1 MDLRQLE
8 HFVTVAE
15 EQHFT
20 RAARRLNIV
29 QSGLSSSIRALEEEL
44 GTTLLLRSTRRV
56 DLTVAGRVLLAEA
69 QRVLGAARK
78 AREAVSAVQGLQRG
92 RLAIGMTQTLSP
104 FLDLPAL
111 LSRFRGS
118 FPGVEIRLCQGASPS
133 LCTKVREG
141 RLDLAFVP
149 VFGASPEGV
158 RTRLF
163 VCEAL
168 VVACSPDHRLA
179 GRDDVRLAE
188 LADETFIDFQ
198 TEWGTRPLVDNAF
211 AEARVDRH
219 VAFDVNDM
227 RTQLDLVAFGLGI
240 ALVPERTVADAGAAA
255 PRTVSCARLAPP
267 EICWEMA
274 IVYAGHAEPVSPAA
288 AAFMALLPPDET

>member
-8 HFVTVAE
+8 HFVAVAE

-29 QSGLSSSIRALEEEL
+29 QSGLSSSIRTLEEEL
-44 GTTLLLRSTRRV
+44 GSTLFVRSTRRV
-56 DLTVAGRVLLAEA
+56 DLTASGRVLLGEA

-78 AREAVSAVQGLQRG
+78 AREAVAATQGLQSG

-111 LSRFRGS
+111 LSQFRRD
-118 FPGVEIRLCQGASPS
+118 FPGVEIRLCQGASSS
-133 LCTKVREG
+133 LCGKVREG

-149 VFGASPEGV
+149 LFGASPEGV
-158 RTRLF
+158 RTRMF
-163 VCEAL
+163 VCEPL
-168 VVACSPDHRLA
+168 VVACSPDHPLA
-179 GRDDVRLAE
+179 GREDVRLAE
-188 LADETFIDFQ
+188 LAGETFVDFQ
-198 TEWGTRPLVDNAF
+198 TEWGTRPLVDHAF
-211 AEARVDRH
+211 AQARVDRH

-227 RTQLDLVAFGLGI
+227 RTQLDLVACGLGI
-240 ALVPERTVADAGAAA
+240 ALVPARTVTDGAAPGKLA
-255 PRTVSCARLAPP
+255 CARLAPP

-274 IVYAGHAEPVSPAA
+274 ILYAGHTEPVSPAA
-288 AAFMALLPPDET
+288 AAFMALLPPT